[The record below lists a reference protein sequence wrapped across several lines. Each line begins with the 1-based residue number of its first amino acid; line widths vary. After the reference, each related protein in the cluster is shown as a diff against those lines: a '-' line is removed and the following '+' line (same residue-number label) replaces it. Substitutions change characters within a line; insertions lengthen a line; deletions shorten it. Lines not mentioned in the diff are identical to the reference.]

1 MGSSFIQE
9 YYNNLRVYLNDPSEG
24 NLYHASLFSSAMV
37 DNGIGPDEIVE
48 LHSRALKDIINGQS
62 ALALMN
68 STMQSF
74 TFLLEIMINYGLIHK
89 EYLDTRDAQIKQLK
103 ANIETIEKL
112 NCDLD
117 YRANQAESITAIAN
131 ILTSENE
138 SIAQAIMEISV
149 ILSNIFP
156 ECIFYYIENNE
167 LHNLSF
173 VFKNRQEV
181 TLPNEILDTANAL
194 LQSSEQ
200 GVITRENN
208 QQINTYI
215 PIKTKRINVILGLQ
229 YLSGSTGSDA
239 NFYSILRD
247 LFQSFLEKMSLIEVL
262 KTHSIQDSMTG
273 LYNHRFFMDFLLRQV
288 KLGKRS
294 GQTFSLILI
303 DVDNFKVINDKFGHL
318 AGDMMLKKIAAVLK
332 ECARS
337 TDIACRYGGDEF
349 ALILPDTSEEQTVQL
364 AQRISRAVRTI
375 HTFDKSVTISIGTA
389 EYSGEDN
396 PSELIRRTDQALYR
410 AKQMGKNRVVNI
422 SPGVKPTRV

>member
-1 MGSSFIQE
+1 MQE
-9 YYNNLRVYLNDPSEG
+9 YYNNLRAYLSDPCEG
-24 NLYHASLFSSAMV
+24 NLYRASLFSSSMV
-37 DNGIGPDEIVE
+37 ENGIGPDEIVE
-48 LHSRALKDIINGQS
+48 LHSRVLKDIINGQS

-74 TFLLEIMINYGLIHK
+74 TFLLEIMITYGLIHK
-89 EYLDTRDAQIKQLK
+89 EYLDTRDAQINQLK

-138 SIAQAIMEISV
+138 SIPQAIMETSA
-149 ILSNIFP
+149 ILNNIFP
-156 ECIFYYIENNE
+156 GCVFYYIENNE
-167 LHNLSF
+167 GNNLSF
-173 VFKNRQEV
+173 VFQNRQEQI
-181 TLPNEILDTANAL
+181 LPLAILDTAKDL
-194 LQSSEQ
+194 LQSCEQ
-200 GVITRENN
+200 GRIIREND
-208 QQINTYI
+208 QHINIYI

-229 YLSGSTGSDA
+229 YSSESTFSDA
-239 NFYSILRD
+239 NFYLILRD
-247 LFQSFLEKMSLIEVL
+247 LFQSFLEKIYLIEEL

-303 DVDNFKVINDKFGHL
+303 DVDNFKVINDNFGHL
-318 AGDMMLKKIAAVLK
+318 AGDTMLKKIAAVLK

-337 TDIACRYGGDEF
+337 TDITCRYGGDEF
-349 ALILPDTSEEQTVQL
+349 AVILPDTSEEQTVQL
-364 AQRISRAVRTI
+364 AHRISRAVRTI
-375 HTFDKSVTISIGTA
+375 HSYDKSVTISIGTA

-396 PSELIRRTDQALYR
+396 PTDLIRRTDQALYQ

-422 SPGVKPTRV
+422 SVG

>member
-1 MGSSFIQE
+1 MGSSLMQE
-9 YYNNLRVYLNDPSEG
+9 YYNNLRAYLSDPCES
-24 NLYHASLFSSAMV
+24 NLYQASLFSSSMV
-37 DNGIGPDEIVE
+37 ENGIGPDEIVE
-48 LHSRALKDIINGQS
+48 LHSRVLKDIINGQS

-74 TFLLEIMINYGLIHK
+74 TFLLEIMITYGLIHK
-89 EYLDTRDAQIKQLK
+89 EFLDTRDAQINQLK

-117 YRANQAESITAIAN
+117 YRANQAESITSIAN

-138 SIAQAIMEISV
+138 SIPQAIMETSA
-149 ILSNIFP
+149 ILNNIFP
-156 ECIFYYIENNE
+156 GCIFYYIENNE
-167 LHNLSF
+167 GNNLSF
-173 VFKNRQEV
+173 VFKNRKEEI
-181 TLPNEILDTANAL
+181 LPLEILDTAKDL
-194 LQSSEQ
+194 LQSYKQ
-200 GVITRENN
+200 GGIIREDDQNVN
-208 QQINTYI
+208 IYI

-229 YLSGSTGSDA
+229 YSSGSTVSDT

-247 LFQSFLEKMSLIEVL
+247 LFQSFLEKIYLIEEL

-303 DVDNFKVINDKFGHL
+303 DVDNFKFINDNFGHL
-318 AGDMMLKKIAAVLK
+318 AGDTMLKKIAAVLK

-337 TDIACRYGGDEF
+337 TDITCRYGGDEF
-349 ALILPDTSEEQTVQL
+349 AVILPDTSEEQTVQL
-364 AQRISRAVRTI
+364 AHRISRAVRTI
-375 HTFDKSVTISIGTA
+375 HSYDKSVTISIGTA

-396 PSELIRRTDQALYR
+396 PTDLIRRTDQALYQ

-422 SPGVKPTRV
+422 SAS

>member
-1 MGSSFIQE
+1 MGSSLVEQ
-9 YYNNLRVYLNDPSEG
+9 YYNNLRAYLNDPSEG
-24 NLYHASLFSSAMV
+24 NLYQASLFSSVMV
-37 DNGIGPDEIVE
+37 ENGIGPDEIVE
-48 LHSRALKDIINGQS
+48 LHSRVLKDIINGQS
-62 ALALMN
+62 ALSLMN

-74 TFLLEIMINYGLIHK
+74 TFLLEIMITYGLIHK

-138 SIAQAIMEISV
+138 SIPQAIMEVSV
-149 ILSNIFP
+149 ILNNIFP
-156 ECIFYYIENNE
+156 DCIFYYIESNDGDD
-167 LHNLSF
+167 LSF
-173 VFKNRQEV
+173 VFKNRQEE
-181 TLPNEILDTANAL
+181 TLPLDILETAKAL
-194 LQSSEQ
+194 LQDSEQ
-200 GVITRENN
+200 GVITQEND
-208 QQINTYI
+208 QQINIYI

-229 YLSGSTGSDA
+229 SSSGSTGSDA
-239 NFYSILRD
+239 NFYSILKD
-247 LFQSFLEKMSLIEVL
+247 LFQSFLEKISLIEVL

-294 GQTFSLILI
+294 GRTFSLILI
-303 DVDNFKVINDKFGHL
+303 DVDNFKLINDKFGHL
-318 AGDMMLKKIAAVLK
+318 AGDTMLKNIAAVLK

-349 ALILPDTSEEQTVQL
+349 AIILPDTSEEQTVQL
-364 AQRISRAVRTI
+364 AQRISREVKTI
-375 HTFDKSVTISIGTA
+375 HSFDKSVTISIGTA

-396 PSELIRRTDQALYR
+396 PSDLIRRTDQALYR

-422 SPGVKPTRV
+422 SAG